1 MAQGIPLAL
10 VAAGTCF
17 VLWNASWAM
26 QAGSGS
32 GGGGGE
38 GGSEKNTGTK
48 VQARQLSTFQAGV
61 PDEVYGTL
69 EWTHWQAEW
78 LRAPTFETNAGC
90 CCSACSVVRDYEQS

>member
-26 QAGSGS
+26 QAGNSSGS
-32 GGGGGE
+32 GGGE
-38 GGSEKNTGTK
+38 GGSEKNTK

-69 EWTHWQAEW
+69 KWTHWH
-78 LRAPTFETNAGC
+78 APFTGRPARGGSELQQLK
-90 CCSACSVVRDYEQS
+90 R

>member
-1 MAQGIPLAL
+1 MRQAMAQGIPLAL

-26 QAGSGS
+26 QAGSG

-38 GGSEKNTGTK
+38 GGSEKNSK

-69 EWTHWQAEW
+69 EWTHKH
-78 LRAPTFETNAGC
+78 APSTGRPGGSELQQLK
-90 CCSACSVVRDYEQS
+90 R